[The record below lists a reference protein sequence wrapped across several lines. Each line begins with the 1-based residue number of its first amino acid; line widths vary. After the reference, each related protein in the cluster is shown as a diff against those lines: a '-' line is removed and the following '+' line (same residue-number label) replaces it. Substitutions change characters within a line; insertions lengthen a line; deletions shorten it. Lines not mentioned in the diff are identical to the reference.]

1 MSAAGRDGLALVAV
15 LARVGVLALCLAV
28 VAVVILYTFK
38 FRIKSGKTIYAVY
51 LEIGESRRLSP

>member
-1 MSAAGRDGLALVAV
+1 MAV
-15 LARVGVLALCLAV
+15 LARVGVLALGLAV

-38 FRIKSGKTIYAVY
+38 FRIKSGKTIYVVY